1 MPNLLQNTNVR
12 IYCCNINTLYIVM
25 NSNFKLHNDVFEAIK
40 RERDRNPLSSEERE
54 TLCARLRISE
64 RLSDVTDDELYQ
76 GYILAVV

>member
-1 MPNLLQNTNVR
+1 MHRSQVGAALTKSAEKKIQTDALP
-12 IYCCNINTLYIVM
+12 
-25 NSNFKLHNDVFEAIK
+25 KKWFEAIK

-64 RLSDVTDDELYQ
+64 RLSDVTDDELYH